1 MKLLDWASK
10 FTRRVFIARGATTI
24 AVAAVA
30 GKSLFADPS
39 RAAAVEP
46 AGLTG
51 EQSRALLRFTRD
63 LFPHDRLP
71 DGAYQKAVAPLL
83 AEATNVQATR
93 QLLVEGIAELDAS
106 TRASA
111 GKAYADVADE
121 SIRVAAI
128 EKIQGG
134 PFFAKVYGDTITPL
148 YNQPGMWAKFG
159 YQGPSSAL
167 GGYLHR
173 GFNDLDWL

>member
-1 MKLLDWASK
+1 MKLLDWATKLS
-10 FTRRVFIARGATTI
+10 RRVFLARGAATI

-30 GKSLFADPS
+30 GKTLLADPP
-39 RAAAVEP
+39 AASAAEP
-46 AGLTG
+46 AGLSA

-71 DGAYQKAVAPLL
+71 DAAYEKAVAPLT
-83 AEATNVQATR
+83 AEAASNPSTK
-93 QLLVEGIAELDAS
+93 QLLADGIARLDAS
-106 TRASA
+106 TNASS
-111 GKAYADVADE
+111 GRPYADVADE
-121 SIRVAAI
+121 SARVAAI
-128 EKIQGG
+128 KKIESGA
-134 PFFAKVYGDTITPL
+134 FFAKVYGDTITPL
-148 YNQPGMWAKFG
+148 YNQPDIWAKFG